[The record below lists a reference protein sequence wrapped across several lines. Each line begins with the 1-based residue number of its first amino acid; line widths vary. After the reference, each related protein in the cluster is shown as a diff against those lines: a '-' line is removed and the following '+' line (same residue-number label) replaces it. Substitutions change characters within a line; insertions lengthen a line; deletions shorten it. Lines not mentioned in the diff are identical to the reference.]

1 MENHGVRVV
10 ASPSDETDAGHDFKE
25 HPDSTGSL
33 GIAISEAVEVA
44 AQDDQT
50 KYALGSVLNH
60 AAASDCGGQE
70 TLAQLEQAG
79 EYPDIVVAAGGGSNF
94 AGIAFLHGCQP
105 ARPGAS

>member
-1 MENHGVRVV
+1 MI
-10 ASPSDETDAGHDFKE
+10 FKE

-60 AAASDCGGQE
+60 VLLHQTVLVRRHWHSWNRQVSIL
-70 TLAQLEQAG
+70 TLWW
-79 EYPDIVVAAGGGSNF
+79 AAGGGSNF

-105 ARPGAS
+105 ARRAGAS